1 MENFCAKC
9 VTVADAKSAAA
20 ESIDAPSSLVLHV
33 SSFFESDRGI
43 VFLGICFSN
52 MSASTTRRVSTEVT
66 LLKKIAGTRN
76 FARALFH

>member
-1 MENFCAKC
+1 M
-9 VTVADAKSAAA
+9 TVADAKSAAA
-20 ESIDAPSSLVLHV
+20 ESIDAAIDAASSLVLHV